1 MCLPMMARSLPL
13 YKPEEMNIEF
23 REITMK
29 INFTKI
35 LASAALA
42 GSILLSGTAMAQ
54 SPYYQNNRYQGNNRQ
69 YDQYSQYRA
78 NYFTQKRTMTE
89 RFQNQKARIADGQR
103 DGSLTWR
110 ETSNLKS
117 KLSSLER
124 ELAATTRYGYITP
137 QQYAH
142 FEFELDQMSRT
153 IYQAK
158 HDYDNRYNRNNRN
171 VNWRYNR

>member
-1 MCLPMMARSLPL
+1 MKMKFKE
-13 YKPEEMNIEF
+13 Y
-23 REITMK
+23 TMK
-29 INFTKI
+29 INFTK
-35 LASAALA
+35 LFASAALV

-54 SPYYQNNRYQGNNRQ
+54 SPYYQNNRYQGSYNHQ
-69 YDQYSQYRA
+69 YDQYRA
-78 NYFTQKRTMTE
+78 NYYSQKRTMAE

-110 ETSNLKS
+110 ESNNLKY
-117 KLSSLER
+117 KLSALER
-124 ELAATTRYGYITP
+124 ELAATTRVGYITP

-142 FEFELDQMSRT
+142 FEFELDQMSRA